1 MTRILFLLLA
11 TLCTALPAQADE
23 AAIRQVI
30 EAKLGGV
37 KVEGVLA
44 TPVPGIFEVR
54 FRGSDGARIVYTD
67 AQATHIIVG
76 DLIDARTDRNLTEE
90 RLRRVSAISMDSL
103 PYELAVKVQRG
114 NGKRT
119 LVVFSD
125 PYCPACLEFEKTLA
139 RVEDITIY
147 YFMYPVIRP
156 ELADHSRAVWCS
168 PDRVKAWLDLAQ
180 RRKPPAANPKCEAP
194 IEKILAL
201 GSKLGVRSTPTLF
214 FANGER
220 LRGGTTA
227 AQLQSLLDDATV
239 QRAKK

>member
-1 MTRILFLLLA
+1 MTRILLLLA
-11 TLCTALPAQADE
+11 AICAVLPAQADE

-37 KVEGVLA
+37 KVEGVQA

-54 FRGSDGARIVYTD
+54 FRGSDGPRIVYTD
-67 AQATHIIVG
+67 AQATHIILG
-76 DLIDARTDRNLTEE
+76 DLIDARNDRNLTEE
-90 RLRRVSAISMDSL
+90 RLRRVSAIDMDSL

-114 NGKRT
+114 NGKRM

-139 RVEDITIY
+139 RLEDITIH

-180 RRKPPAANPKCEAP
+180 RRKPPTANSKCDAP
-194 IEKILAL
+194 IDKILAL
-201 GSKLGVRSTPTLF
+201 GGKLGVRSTPTLF
-214 FANGER
+214 LANGER
-220 LRGGTTA
+220 MRGGPSA
-227 AQLQSLLDDATV
+227 AQLQSLLDDATA
-239 QRAKK
+239 QKAKK